1 MKNPYNVLNI
11 SENATDE
18 EVKEAYRNLARK
30 YQSDSYS
37 SGPLAEIA
45 AKKMRELDEAYD
57 AIILNRRSSGNNGS
71 SNTGNYKSTGT
82 HSSGYQQYKNTSSF
96 ADIRAK
102 ISANRIDDAE
112 TLLDGVPKT
121 MRDAE
126 WYFLKGTVQYRRGW
140 FEEAQKN
147 YATACSMDPDNGEY
161 KAAFNQVTN
170 PRAGGYRTRQT
181 NSGCSG
187 CDICSSLICAD
198 CCCEC
203 FGGDLIPCC

>member
-1 MKNPYNVLNI
+1 MKNPYSVLNI

-18 EVKEAYRNLARK
+18 EVKEAYRTLARK
-30 YQSDSYS
+30 YQSDSYA

-57 AIILNRRSSGNNGS
+57 SIILSRRSSGSGS
-71 SNTGNYKSTGT
+71 SANSGSARSDSRN
-82 HSSGYQQYKNTSSF
+82 SGYQQYGNNSSF
-96 ADIRAK
+96 ADIRSK
-102 ISANRIDDAE
+102 IAANRIDDAE
-112 TLLDGVPKT
+112 TLLDGVPKS
-121 MRDAE
+121 MRNAE

-147 YATACSMDPDNGEY
+147 YATACSMDSNNAEY
-161 KAAFNQVTN
+161 RAAFNNVTN
-170 PRAGGYRTRQT
+170 PRQGGYRTRQT
-181 NSGCSG
+181 NSGCSA
-187 CDICSSLICAD
+187 CDICSGLICAD

>member
-1 MKNPYNVLNI
+1 MKNPYSVLNI

-57 AIILNRRSSGNNGS
+57 TIILNRRSSGNSGS
-71 SNTGNYKSTGT
+71 SNTGNYKNTGT
-82 HSSGYQQYKNTSSF
+82 RSSGYQQYQNTSSF

-112 TLLDGVPKT
+112 PLLDGVPKS

-147 YATACSMDPDNGEY
+147 YATACSMDPNNGEY
-161 KAAFNQVTN
+161 KLSHKAN
-170 PRAGGYRTRQT
+170 
-181 NSGCSG
+181 
-187 CDICSSLICAD
+187 
-198 CCCEC
+198 
-203 FGGDLIPCC
+203 

>member
-1 MKNPYNVLNI
+1 MRNPYNVLNI

-45 AKKMRELDEAYD
+45 AKKMRELDNAYD
-57 AIILNRRSSGNNGS
+57 TIILSRRSSGSGNS
-71 SNTGNYKSTGT
+71 SNTGNSRNTNKTT
-82 HSSGYQQYKNTSSF
+82 GYQQYNNSSSF
-96 ADIRAK
+96 SDIRAK
-102 ISANRIDDAE
+102 IAANRIDDAE
-112 TLLDGVPKT
+112 TLLDGVPKSL
-121 MRDAE
+121 RNAE

-147 YATACSMDPDNGEY
+147 YAAACSMDPNNGEY
-161 KAAFNQVTN
+161 KAAFNNVTN
-170 PRAGGYRTRQT
+170 LRQGGYRTRQT
-181 NSGCSG
+181 NSGCSA

-203 FGGDLIPCC
+203 FGGDIVPCC